1 MARRKGSKRLVD
13 VGYGSREN
21 KFGVRFTSSEMKKFR
36 NEVQRVN
43 KRLETYTR
51 QMQKIRQS
59 NLNTIDSRIPVEP
72 LFDRKSTSLQRF
84 RSKDE
89 FNEYISRMR
98 KQGSD
103 NYRSWRF
110 KIEKENYKK
119 AIDSVF
125 PQADARHLKNKINKI
140 SNEKIHEAFI
150 SKKLEHTGFVYYDPD
165 KAKFNQIMSQLD
177 ALV

>member
-1 MARRKGSKRLVD
+1 MARRKGSKQLVD

-21 KFGVRFTSSEMKKFR
+21 KFGVRFTASEMKKFR

-51 QMQKIRQS
+51 QMQGIRQ
-59 NLNTIDSRIPVEP
+59 NNRMTIDTRIPVEP
-72 LFDRKSTSLQRF
+72 LYERKSTSLQRF
-84 RSKDE
+84 RSKDD
-89 FNEYISRMR
+89 FNEYMSRMR
-98 KQGSD
+98 RQGSD
-103 NYRSWRF
+103 NYRSWRY
-110 KIEKENYKK
+110 KIEKENFKK

-125 PQADARHLKNKINKI
+125 PQADARQLKNKINKI
-140 SNEKIHEAFI
+140 TDKKLHEAFI